1 MTKTIGIFGGSFNP
15 IHNGH
20 IALAHLLRQAA
31 SLDEVWLMVSPQ
43 NPLKR
48 GSTELL
54 DDRLRFLMARAAL
67 YGEEGIRASDYEM
80 HLPKP
85 SYTWNTLQGLKAK
98 FKHCQFTLLIGGD
111 NWQLFNQWYRA
122 ADILR
127 EHPIMVYPRSKEDMV
142 PPAAEGNVTIVDAAL
157 MPISSTMIR
166 SKVRNGESIEGMV
179 PKAIEPLVRRCYS
192 NNISQTEHREK
203 G

>member
-85 SYTWNTLQGLKAK
+85 SYTWNTLQRLSKDYP
-98 FKHCQFTLLIGGD
+98 HHQFTLLIGGD
-111 NWQLFNQWYRA
+111 NWQLFPRWYKA
-122 ADILR
+122 EDILKN
-127 EHPIMVYPRSKEDMV
+127 HNVIIYPRRGSEIDSTALPSSV
-142 PPAAEGNVTIVDAAL
+142 SIVNTELLD
-157 MPISSTMIR
+157 ISSTEIR
-166 SKVRNGESIEGMV
+166 QRILEGKAISGMV
-179 PKAIEPLVRRCYS
+179 PTTILPLVRKCYLNFS
-192 NNISQTEHREK
+192 
-203 G
+203 